1 MKVET
6 DDDRNALGRSRQRK
20 WLRPWRV
27 NHVLLNMDF
36 IGLWSAGGGSNG
48 SGQGIGK
55 ILVMPVVML
64 ILIYFDKKMVEIISN
79 VK

>member
-1 MKVET
+1 M
-6 DDDRNALGRSRQRK
+6 
-20 WLRPWRV
+20 

-36 IGLWSAGGGSNG
+36 IGLWRAGGGSNG